1 MRDAVHLSWR
11 PRMKLSGLKVLDL
24 SLFLP
29 GPMVTLMMADHGAD
43 VIKIEPAGAGEPT
56 RGIGEVKNGL
66 SVYFRNTQRGKRS
79 IQLDLKDSE
88 GQAVFHRLAAEADVL
103 IEAYRPGVADRL
115 GVGYEAVRAANPGIV
130 YCSLSAFGQDN
141 RYSQRPAH
149 DLAVQALAGTLP
161 LGADRTGAPVMP
173 GLVAADALSSLTA
186 LSGIL
191 MALYRREKT
200 GLGDYLDISMFDAVI
215 AWTPHATGSV
225 FARGESPELASSRFW
240 GGAAMYGLYATA
252 DGRWI
257 ALGGS
262 ELKFAQNLLNGLG
275 RPDLIEAAK
284 LPPGVGQAPLHAFLH
299 ETFATRTQAAWV
311 DWFEGRDICFA
322 PVRTLAEAFDD
333 PFLAERDMLSLDG
346 EGSEIVGTPIKFRA
360 EPARINPHAPARN
373 EHGADITAHGWAAP
387 SKTD

>member
-1 MRDAVHLSWR
+1 
-11 PRMKLSGLKVLDL
+11 MKLTGLKVLDL

-29 GPMVTLMMADHGAD
+29 GPMATLMMADHGAD
-43 VIKIEPAGAGEPT
+43 VIKIEPMGAGEPT

-79 IQLDLKDSE
+79 IQLDLKSPE

-115 GVGYEAVRAANPGIV
+115 GVGYAAVSAANPGIV

-173 GLVAADALSSLTA
+173 GTLTADALSSLTA

-191 MALYRREKT
+191 MALYRRART
-200 GLGDYLDISMFDAVI
+200 GQGDFLDISMFDAVI
-215 AWTPHATGSV
+215 AWTPHATSSV
-225 FARGESPELASSRFW
+225 FAKGETPDLASSRFW
-240 GGAAMYGLYATA
+240 GGAALYALYETS
-252 DGRWI
+252 DHRWI

-262 ELKFAQNLLNGLG
+262 EIKFAENLLTGLG
-275 RPDLIEAAK
+275 RPDLLSAAK
-284 LPPGVGQAPLHAFLH
+284 QPPGAGQGPLHAFLR
-299 ETFATRTQAAWV
+299 EVFTAKTQAEWI

-322 PVRTLAEAFDD
+322 PVRTLKEAFDD
-333 PFLAERDMLSLDG
+333 PFLVERGLLGHDA
-346 EGSEIVGTPIKFRA
+346 EGSEVVGTPIRFKN
-360 EPARINPHAPARN
+360 EPARIAPHAPALN
-373 EHGADITAHGWAAP
+373 EHGAEIAAQGWNRMRR
-387 SKTD
+387 

>member
-1 MRDAVHLSWR
+1 
-11 PRMKLSGLKVLDL
+11 MKLSGLKVLDL

-43 VIKIEPAGAGEPT
+43 VIKIEPTGAGEPT

-79 IQLDLKDSE
+79 IQLDLKAPE
-88 GQAVFHRLAAEADVL
+88 GQAVFQRLAAEADVL

-115 GVGYEAVRAANPGIV
+115 GVGYEAVRSANPGIV

-141 RYSQRPAH
+141 RHSQRPAH
-149 DLAVQALAGTLP
+149 DLVVQALAGTLP
-161 LGADRTGAPVMP
+161 LGADREGAPVMP
-173 GLVAADALSSLTA
+173 GTVAADALSSLTA
-186 LSGIL
+186 LAGVL

-200 GLGDYLDISMFDAVI
+200 GLGDFLDISMFDAVI

-225 FARGESPELASSRFW
+225 FAKGKAPELASSRFW
-240 GGAAMYGLYATA
+240 GGAALYGLYETA
-252 DGRWI
+252 DRRWV

-262 ELKFAQNLLNGLG
+262 ELKFAENLLNGLG

-284 LPPGVGQAPLHAFLH
+284 APPGAGQAPLHAFLR
-299 ETFATRTQAAWV
+299 EVFAARTQAEWEA
-311 DWFEGRDICFA
+311 WFEGRDICFA
-322 PVRTLAEAFDD
+322 PVRTLKEAFDD
-333 PFLAERDMLSLDG
+333 PFLVERGMLGHDG
-346 EGSEIVGTPIKFRA
+346 AGSEVVGTPIKFRA

-373 EHGADITAHGWAAP
+373 EHGADITAHGWATP
-387 SKTD
+387 SARSETD

>member
-1 MRDAVHLSWR
+1 
-11 PRMKLSGLKVLDL
+11 MKLSGLKVLDL
-24 SLFLP
+24 SQFLP

-79 IQLDLKDSE
+79 IQLDLKSRD

-115 GVGYEAVRAANPGIV
+115 GVGYDAISAVNPGIV

-149 DLAVQALAGTLP
+149 DLVVQALAGTLP
-161 LGADRTGAPVMP
+161 LGAARTGAPVMP
-173 GLVAADALSSLTA
+173 GTVAADALSSLTA

-191 MALYRREKT
+191 MALYRRTQT
-200 GLGDYLDISMFDAVI
+200 GQGDFLDISMFDAVI

-225 FARGESPELASSRFW
+225 FARGESPDLASSRFW
-240 GGAAMYGLYATA
+240 GGAALYALYETA
-252 DGRWI
+252 DQRWI

-262 ELKFAQNLLNGLG
+262 EPKFAENLLAGLE
-275 RPDLIEAAK
+275 RLDLLGAAK
-284 LPPGVGQAPLHAFLH
+284 QPPGAGQAPLHDFLKEAF
-299 ETFATRTQAAWV
+299 AARTQAEWV
-311 DWFEGRDICFA
+311 EWFEGRDICFA
-322 PVRTLAEAFDD
+322 PVRSLKEAFDD
-333 PFLAERDMLSLDG
+333 PFLAERGMLSRDA
-346 EGSEIVGTPIKFRA
+346 EGSEVVGAPIRFRS
-360 EPARINPHAPARN
+360 EPARINARAPDKN
-373 EHGADITAHGWAAP
+373 EHGAEITAHGWERRAASGP
-387 SKTD
+387 NEQ

>member
-1 MRDAVHLSWR
+1 
-11 PRMKLSGLKVLDL
+11 MKLTGLKVLDL

-29 GPMVTLMMADHGAD
+29 GPMVTLMLADHGAD
-43 VIKIEPAGAGEPT
+43 VIKIEPVGSGEPT

-79 IQLDLKDSE
+79 IQLDLKDPG
-88 GQAVFHRLAAEADVL
+88 GQATFRRLAAQTDVL
-103 IEAYRPGVADRL
+103 IEAYRPGVAERL
-115 GVGYEAVRAANPGIV
+115 GVGYEAVSAANPGIV

-173 GLVAADALSSLTA
+173 GIVAADALSSLTA

-200 GLGDYLDISMFDAVI
+200 GLGDFLDISMFDAVI

-225 FARGESPELASSRFW
+225 FAKGEAPDLASSRFW
-240 GGAAMYGLYATA
+240 GGAALYGLYETS

-262 ELKFAQNLLNGLG
+262 ELKFAENLLNGLG
-275 RPDLIEAAK
+275 RPDLIVPAS
-284 LPPGVGQAPLHAFLH
+284 LPPGAGQAPLHAFLR
-299 ETFATRTQAAWV
+299 ETFAARSQAEWEK
-311 DWFEGRDICFA
+311 WFDGRDICFA
-322 PVRTLAEAFDD
+322 PVRTLKEAFDD
-333 PFLAERDMLSLDG
+333 PFLVERGMLGRDA
-346 EGSEIVGTPIKFRA
+346 EGSEVVGTPIKFRA
-360 EPARINPHAPARN
+360 EPARINPHAPARD
-373 EHGADITAHGWAAP
+373 EHGADIIAHGWATPSTP

>member
-1 MRDAVHLSWR
+1 
-11 PRMKLSGLKVLDL
+11 MKLSGLKVLDL

-43 VIKIEPAGAGEPT
+43 VIKLEPVGAGEPT

-66 SVYFRNTQRGKRS
+66 AVYFRNTQRGKRS
-79 IQLDLKDSE
+79 IQLDLKDPE

-103 IEAYRPGVADRL
+103 IEAYRPGVAERL
-115 GVGYEAVRAANPGIV
+115 GVGYAVISAANPGIV

-173 GLVAADALSSLTA
+173 GTVAADALSSLTA

-200 GLGDYLDISMFDAVI
+200 GQGDYLDISMFDAVI

-225 FARGESPELASSRFW
+225 FAKGEAPELASSRFW
-240 GGAAMYGLYATA
+240 GGAAMYSLYETA
-252 DGRWI
+252 DHRWI

-262 ELKFAQNLLNGLG
+262 ELKFAENLLAGLG
-275 RPDLIEAAK
+275 RRDLIEAAK
-284 LPPGVGQAPLHAFLH
+284 LPPGAGQAPLHAFLRQA
-299 ETFATRTQAAWV
+299 FATRSQADWTAWF
-311 DWFEGRDICFA
+311 DGRDICFA
-322 PVRTLAEAFDD
+322 PVRTLKEAFDD
-333 PFLAERDMLSLDG
+333 PFLAERGMLSRDA
-346 EGSEIVGTPIKFRA
+346 EGSEIVGTPIRFRS
-360 EPARINPHAPARN
+360 EPAQIDPHAPGRN
-373 EHGADITAHGWAAP
+373 EHGAEIVAHGWNAPREP
-387 SKTD
+387 SKTDPQ

>member
-1 MRDAVHLSWR
+1 
-11 PRMKLSGLKVLDL
+11 MKLSGLKVLDL

-79 IQLDLKDSE
+79 IQLDLKAPE
-88 GQAVFHRLAAEADVL
+88 GQALFRRLAAEADVL

-115 GVGYEAVRAANPGIV
+115 GVGYEAVRTANPGIV

-161 LGADRTGAPVMP
+161 LGADRAGAPGMP
-173 GLVAADALSSLTA
+173 GTLAADALSSLTA
-186 LSGIL
+186 LAGVL

-200 GLGDYLDISMFDAVI
+200 GLGDFLDISMFDSVI

-225 FARGESPELASSRFW
+225 FARGEAPELASSRFW
-240 GGAAMYGLYATA
+240 GGAAMYGLYETA
-252 DGRWI
+252 DHRWI

-262 ELKFAQNLLNGLG
+262 ELKFAENLLNGLG

-284 LPPGVGQAPLHAFLH
+284 LPPGPGQAPLHAFLRDA
-299 ETFATRTQAAWV
+299 FATRTLAEWV
-311 DWFEGRDICFA
+311 EWFEGRDICFA
-322 PVRTLAEAFDD
+322 PVRTLKEAFDD
-333 PFLAERDMLSLDG
+333 PFLVERDMLSRDA

-360 EPARINPHAPARN
+360 EPARINPHAPSRN
-373 EHGADITAHGWAAP
+373 EHGADITALGWTRPSAP
-387 SKTD
+387 SETDG

>member
-1 MRDAVHLSWR
+1 
-11 PRMKLSGLKVLDL
+11 MKLSGLKVLDL

-79 IQLDLKDSE
+79 IQLDLKDPA
-88 GQAVFHRLAAEADVL
+88 GQAVFRRLAAEADVL

-115 GVGYEAVRAANPGIV
+115 GVGYDAVSAANPGIV
-130 YCSLSAFGQDN
+130 YCSLSAFGQEG

-161 LGADRTGAPVMP
+161 LGADRSGAPVMP
-173 GLVAADALSSLTA
+173 GTPTADALSSLTA
-186 LSGIL
+186 LAGVL

-200 GLGDYLDISMFDAVI
+200 GQGDYLDISMFDSVI

-225 FARGESPELASSRFW
+225 FVRGEAPDLASSRFW
-240 GGAAMYGLYATA
+240 GGAALYALYETA
-252 DGRWI
+252 DHRWI

-262 ELKFAQNLLNGLG
+262 EPKFAENLLTGLD
-275 RPDLIEAAK
+275 RPDLITVAN
-284 LPPGVGQAPLHAFLH
+284 LPPGTGQAPVHAFLR
-299 ETFATRTQAAWV
+299 EAFAARAQAEWV

-322 PVRTLAEAFDD
+322 PVRTLKEAFDD
-333 PFLAERDMLSLDG
+333 PFLAERGMLSSDLDG
-346 EGSEIVGTPIKFRA
+346 SEVVGSPIRFRA

-373 EHGADITAHGWAAP
+373 EHGDEITAHGWRTSPAP
-387 SKTD
+387 TKTDPR